1 MSSETRAGNHPHMPW
16 WFPKLFKAGS
26 HIRAGPQVEARQRVD
41 AVPKTGSRLAVGTTR
56 SSNRGSG
63 GGSRC
68 FEGRSA
74 TARNSPR
81 AYAGQGYR
89 APDQQSVQRSQAN
102 QPKTRASAPDH
113 LSCALCLAWYVYTV
127 VVLQVI
133 ANVVDTPPGKTKTP
147 PPLQGHPHRVSERSP
162 PGNFPR
168 ISGEKSRRRGS
179 QNPGTRPA
187 ATAAGMWHACPTYLV
202 SGAPRLAI
210 GPRPTV

>member
-1 MSSETRAGNHPHMPW
+1 MPW

-133 ANVVDTPPGKTKTP
+133 ANVVDTPPAKQRHPRLCRGTP
-147 PPLQGHPHRVSERSP
+147 TEFRKEARPEISRESLAKNLGDAGRRIQG
-162 PGNFPR
+162 PGL
-168 ISGEKSRRRGS
+168 RRRL
-179 QNPGTRPA
+179 QECGTPARHILSAERHVLLSAPDRPCDCQ
-187 ATAAGMWHACPTYLV
+187 AGGRCAGLH
-202 SGAPRLAI
+202 
-210 GPRPTV
+210 